1 MALWWCCILAAAIAG
16 PCEPAV
22 MPAQVMLRFYWQR
35 LRQLPLLK
43 DRDHGCPRETLA
55 GTWFAWICQS
65 SWGSKKTETR
75 LDTIWHRAKT
85 PKIGA
90 SSSTPQRNGGSTFN
104 IPKKMESSI
113 ELLQPPAAVD
123 WLWIGIPCRLSEG
136 PWGWPVM
143 SSHIIPEKCLSEK
156 KEGKKK
162 INLWSI
168 TVSPNK
174 TILKQP
180 FWGVPY
186 KISPIAT
193 LMGCVNSPRHP
204 RPGQAVR
211 LPWDNT
217 VVTRG
222 HIEHPMFAKKTIRPR
237 AQKFRIHWCSR
248 SQKPFSKMDSYDIDG
263 GELSAKAAGF
273 LFQNGGLKFFATGF
287 MWIQIAEPGLQAS
300 FIHQSCGVCKKMVSL
315 GRLCWVGGFQ
325 ICHEPYSLDQLN

>member
-1 MALWWCCILAAAIAG
+1 M
-16 PCEPAV
+16 
-22 MPAQVMLRFYWQR
+22 
-35 LRQLPLLK
+35 
-43 DRDHGCPRETLA
+43 
-55 GTWFAWICQS
+55 
-65 SWGSKKTETR
+65 
-75 LDTIWHRAKT
+75 
-85 PKIGA
+85 
-90 SSSTPQRNGGSTFN
+90 
-104 IPKKMESSI
+104 
-113 ELLQPPAAVD
+113 
-123 WLWIGIPCRLSEG
+123 WIGIPCRLSEG

-180 FWGVPY
+180 FWRFWGVPY

-237 AQKFRIHWCSR
+237 AQKLRIHWCGR

-273 LFQNGGLKFFATGF
+273 LFQNGGLKFFATG
-287 MWIQIAEPGLQAS
+287 
-300 FIHQSCGVCKKMVSL
+300 CGFNLRNQVCK
-315 GRLCWVGGFQ
+315 RL
-325 ICHEPYSLDQLN
+325 SST

>member
-156 KEGKKK
+156 KDGKKK

-222 HIEHPMFAKKTIRPR
+222 HIEHPMFAKKPSGQGPKNLGSIGAADP
-237 AQKFRIHWCSR
+237 KNP
-248 SQKPFSKMDSYDIDG
+248 SQKWTRMTSTAENCLQKQLGSCFKMVDWSSLLRD
-263 GELSAKAAGF
+263 LCGF
-273 LFQNGGLKFFATGF
+273 KLRNQ
-287 MWIQIAEPGLQAS
+287 
-300 FIHQSCGVCKKMVSL
+300 VCKRLSSTSHVASVKKWCHWVAFVGL
-315 GRLCWVGGFQ
+315 GGSRFVTNPTL
-325 ICHEPYSLDQLN
+325 